1 MTTTSLPSSL
11 DQLLQSSDRPVLV
24 DFWAEWCGPCRAMA
38 PTLQDISRE
47 FKGKLYVVKVNVDEK
62 PRIAAQYQISSI
74 PTLILFSGSTIL
86 WRTSG
91 ALPFQRL
98 KAELEQHL
106 PVR

>member
-1 MTTTSLPSSL
+1 MATTSLPSSL

-47 FKGKLYVVKVNVDEK
+47 FKGKLYVVKVNIDEK
-62 PRIAAQYQISSI
+62 PRIAAQYKISSI
-74 PTLILFSGSTIL
+74 PTLILFSGSNIL

-91 ALPFQRL
+91 ALPFQSL

-106 PVR
+106 STR